1 MLTIQYNSMD
11 EELNGDG
18 NVDIEELSKLVSNEL
33 DKLVGE
39 RMQKFDESLKE

>member
-1 MLTIQYNSMD
+1 MD

-39 RMQKFDESLKE
+39 RI

>member
-1 MLTIQYNSMD
+1 MD

-39 RMQKFDESLKE
+39 RMQKLD